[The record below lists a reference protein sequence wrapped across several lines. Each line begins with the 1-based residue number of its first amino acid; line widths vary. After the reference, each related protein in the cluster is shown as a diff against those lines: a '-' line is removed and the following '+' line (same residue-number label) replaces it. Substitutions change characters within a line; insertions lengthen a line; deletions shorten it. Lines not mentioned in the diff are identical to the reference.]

1 MRKVLLIIAAI
12 ILAGCAIKE
21 VEQMGDLKLASPAF
35 ENKGMIPAKY
45 TCDGDDINPEL
56 LVDGIPKEAKSLV
69 LIMDDPDAPVGTWDH
84 WILFNVPL
92 VSKIGENSVP
102 GGAIQGTNSFRKLD
116 YGGPCPPSGTHRY
129 MFKLY
134 ALDKMLDLDEGADKS
149 EVEAAMEGHI
159 IAQTKLTGLYK
170 R

>member
-1 MRKVLLIIAAI
+1 MRKIFLIIAVLL
-12 ILAGCAIKE
+12 LAGCAKE
-21 VEQMGDLKLASPAF
+21 VEQMGNLKLTSPAF
-35 ENKGMIPAKY
+35 GDNGMIPAKY

-56 LVDGIPKEAKSLV
+56 LVEGIPKEAKSLV

-84 WILFNVPL
+84 WIVFNIPL
-92 VSKIGENSVP
+92 VSKIEENSVP
-102 GGAIQGTNSFRKLD
+102 SGAVQGTNSFRKLD

-134 ALDKMLDLDEGADKS
+134 ALDATLDLAEGANKAD
-149 EVEAAMEGHI
+149 VENAMEGRI
-159 IAQTKLTGLYK
+159 LAQTKLIGLYK